1 MATLAVDTNQT
12 PQETPRTTTHQDHP
26 VQINHTDR
34 IDMAPLSGNKG
45 IHLTTQIT
53 TTLTEITNK
62 AVSKVIQATT
72 TVATTGDTTP
82 ATIKDH

>member
-1 MATLAVDTNQT
+1 
-12 PQETPRTTTHQDHP
+12 
-26 VQINHTDR
+26 
-34 IDMAPLSGNKG
+34 MAPLSGNKG
-45 IHLTTQIT
+45 IHQTTQIT

-82 ATIKDH
+82 ATFKDHRIRMVQPWDTTKAGDSSTNTDIQEVTPRMISSLNL